1 MSNES
6 NPIVDLDNFVGSI
19 VFEKKEQVSESLQTL
34 TLEEQM
40 LNYSNEVLGI
50 KVMSVALPP
59 NFNPDTRNEFQLIH
73 WLQNSVHNN
82 HTSAH
87 ILAKKYGEHL
97 EIKLEKKEPYTNN

>member
-19 VFEKKEQVSESLQTL
+19 VFERKEQVSETLQTF
-34 TLEEQM
+34 TLQEQM
-40 LNYSNEVLGI
+40 LNYSNDVLGI
-50 KVMSVALPP
+50 KVTSVALPP
-59 NFNPDTRNEFQLIH
+59 NYNPEPKSEIEVTD

-97 EIKLEKKEPYTNN
+97 EIKLEKKEPYNNN